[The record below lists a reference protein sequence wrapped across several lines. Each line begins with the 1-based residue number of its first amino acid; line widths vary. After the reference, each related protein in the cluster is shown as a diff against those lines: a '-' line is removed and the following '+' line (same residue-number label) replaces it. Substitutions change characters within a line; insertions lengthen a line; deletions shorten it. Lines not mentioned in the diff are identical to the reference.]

1 MSNTTKKGFT
11 LLEVLLVVAA
21 IAILAGIAIFAIN
34 PGKQL
39 AELRNGKR
47 QADVSL
53 IVNATSQYLIDGG
66 LSPSSFLPVTD
77 DPICAAHSDA
87 EIALCTTSG
96 CGMNLSMLTDN
107 QKYLVAMPVDPS
119 GGVQNSGY
127 AGYFMWVN
135 SNNRITVCAPKAEL
149 GATISVTK

>member
-1 MSNTTKKGFT
+1 MIILINTMMKLTAKKYKQGFT

-47 QADVSL
+47 RADVSL

-66 LSPSSFLPVTD
+66 LSPSAFLPVND
-77 DPICAAHSDA
+77 VPDCAVPGFLQHPAPGNHGRTPGFHPCA
-87 EIALCTTSG
+87 EPAF
-96 CGMNLSMLTDN
+96 
-107 QKYLVAMPVDPS
+107 V
-119 GGVQNSGY
+119 
-127 AGYFMWVN
+127 
-135 SNNRITVCAPKAEL
+135 
-149 GATISVTK
+149 